1 MTELLNT
8 LYVQTPGTSLH
19 LDGDTVRV
27 YHPDQ
32 PGRLLLPLV
41 RLDHLVLFSGVTPSD
56 DLLLRCADDG
66 RSVSWLTG
74 SGRYRAGLVGPTHG
88 NPLLRQA
95 QHRAADSP
103 DRKLPIA
110 IAVVAGK
117 IHNARQ
123 VLLRTARDTSGHRQ
137 TTLRASA
144 ELLAKRLELLATT
157 ASTDEVLGVEGIAAR
172 DYFAAMPYLLAA
184 NTDWKASGRNKRP
197 PTDPLNCLL
206 SFLYGMLRVAVQ
218 GALEQV
224 GLDPYIGFLHAV
236 RPGKPALALDLME
249 EFRHYSRTGSHSPCS
264 TGGSS
269 PRPTSKYC
277 PTTHTGSRTQDAR
290 PSWPPGNKADSASGR
305 THNSAGKCPPRCS
318 HWCRPAYSPVI
329 SAATFPHI
337 SHGRSTSHGPA
348 RNLRR
353 RDGHTSRP
361 TPAAQGRQDL

>member
-1 MTELLNT
+1 VTELLNT

-27 YHPDQ
+27 CHPDQ
-32 PGRLLLPLV
+32 PGRRLLPLV
-41 RLDHLVLFSGVTPSD
+41 RLDHLVLFSGVTASD

-74 SGRYRAGLVGPTHG
+74 SGRFRAGLVGPTHG

-103 DRKLPIA
+103 DRRLPIA
-110 IAVVAGK
+110 IAMVAGK

-123 VLLRTARDTSGHRQ
+123 VLLRAARDTSGHRQ
-137 TTLRASA
+137 TALRASA
-144 ELLAKRLELLATT
+144 EALAGRLELLATAT
-157 ASTDEVLGVEGIAAR
+157 GTDDVLGIEGVAAR
-172 DYFAAMPYLLAA
+172 DYFAAMPYLLS
-184 NTDWKASGRNKRP
+184 DSKGWKALGRTKRP

-249 EFRHYSRTGSHSPCS
+249 EFRPLLVDRLALTMLNRRELAPTDFEELPNRAYRLTDGGRKTVLAAWQQSRQ
-264 TGGSS
+264 
-269 PRPTSKYC
+269 RN
-277 PTTHTGSRTQDAR
+277 
-290 PSWPPGNKADSASGR
+290 WPHAQLGR
-305 THNSAGKCPPRCS
+305 GEPPR
-318 HWCRPAYSPVI
+318 
-329 SAATFPHI
+329 
-337 SHGRSTSHGPA
+337 
-348 RNLRR
+348 
-353 RDGHTSRP
+353 
-361 TPAAQGRQDL
+361 

>member
-19 LDGDTVRV
+19 LDGDTVRI

-32 PGRLLLPLV
+32 PGRRLLPLV
-41 RLDHLVLFSGVTPSD
+41 RLDHLVLFAGVTPSD

-74 SGRYRAGLVGPTHG
+74 SGRFRAGLIGPTHG

-103 DRKLPIA
+103 DRQLPIA
-110 IAVVAGK
+110 VAIVAGK

-137 TTLRASA
+137 TALRASA
-144 ELLAKRLELLATT
+144 ELLAGRLELLATA
-157 ASTDEVLGVEGIAAR
+157 ASTNEVLGVEGIAAR
-172 DYFAAMPYLLAA
+172 DYFAAMPYLLGASK
-184 NTDWKASGRNKRP
+184 DWKTSGRNKRP

-224 GLDPYIGFLHAV
+224 GLDPYIGYLHAV

-249 EFRHYSRTGSHSPCS
+249 EFRPLLADRLALTMLNRREL
-264 TGGSS
+264 T
-269 PRPTSKYC
+269 PTDFEELPNRAYRL
-277 PTTHTGSRTQDAR
+277 TD
-290 PSWPPGNKADSASGR
+290 SGR
-305 THNSAGKCPPRCS
+305 KT
-318 HWCRPAYSPVI
+318 VL
-329 SAATFPHI
+329 AAWQQSRQRDWQHAQL
-337 SHGRSTSHGPA
+337 GRQV
-348 RNLRR
+348 
-353 RDGHTSRP
+353 
-361 TPAAQGRQDL
+361 PAALLPPVQARLLARHLRGDLTAYQPWTVN

>member
-8 LYVQTPGTSLH
+8 LYVQTPGTSLR
-19 LDGDTVRV
+19 LDGDTVRI
-27 YHPDQ
+27 YHPEQ
-32 PGRLLLPLV
+32 PGRHLLPLV
-41 RLDHLVLFSGVTPSD
+41 RLDHLVLFSGVTPTD

-74 SGRYRAGLVGPTHG
+74 SGRFRAGLVGPTHG

-103 DRKLPIA
+103 ERQLPIA
-110 IAVVAGK
+110 VALVAGK

-137 TTLRASA
+137 TALRATA
-144 ELLAKRLELLATT
+144 ELLARRLELLTT
-157 ASTDEVLGVEGIAAR
+157 VASTNEILGVEGIAAR
-172 DYFAAMPYLLAA
+172 DYFAAMPYLLGD

-249 EFRHYSRTGSHSPCS
+249 EFRPLLADRLALTMLNRREL
-264 TGGSS
+264 T
-269 PRPTSKYC
+269 PTDFEEL
-277 PTTHTGSRTQDAR
+277 P
-290 PSWPPGNKADSASGR
+290 NKAYRLTDNGR
-305 THNSAGKCPPRCS
+305 KT
-318 HWCRPAYSPVI
+318 VL
-329 SAATFPHI
+329 AAWQQSRQRDWPH
-337 SHGRSTSHGPA
+337 A
-348 RNLRR
+348 QL
-353 RDGHTSRP
+353 SRQV
-361 TPAAQGRQDL
+361 PAALLPLVQARLLARHLRGDTVAYQPWTVN